1 LLTNIN
7 KQLQQQERK
16 EKKKTKII
24 NITRAKK
31 QNEENYWC
39 VCVFSWG
46 NFAAAAAI
54 IILIDLIIC
63 VYLITKWVK

>member
-1 LLTNIN
+1 MDNCAPDLCSLFFFLTFTTRILLTNIN

-39 VCVFSWG
+39 VCVFS
-46 NFAAAAAI
+46 
-54 IILIDLIIC
+54 
-63 VYLITKWVK
+63 